1 MSMVDR
7 ILGKKAPVETNGH
20 LADPALITDAAEIA
34 ATRGTAW
41 QAVQLARDPK
51 RPHALD
57 VIAGVFDRFQELH
70 GDRLFRDDPAVVGGI
85 AELDGRA
92 VVVVGQQKG
101 SNTEENIARN
111 FGMPHP
117 EGYRKAIRL
126 YRLAEKFHLPLVTLV
141 DTPGAFHGPEA
152 EERGQAEAIAR
163 SIEAMTRL
171 RTPVVAIVLG
181 EGGSGGALALGV
193 ADVVLALEN
202 AVYSVISPEGA
213 SSILWRSRDEARTAA
228 AAMRM
233 TAEEQL
239 DLGVVDAVIA
249 EPGEGAH
256 TDPAATARAVRD
268 AILTALREL
277 TGTETADLLATR
289 YARLRNMGA
298 YLETGAGPGRR
309 PEVPSLRRRIGRIL
323 HLPGVPR
330 RPRWSEIWPS
340 DDSDGESERGA

>member
-7 ILGKKAPVETNGH
+7 ILGKKSAIETNGH
-20 LADPALITDAAEIA
+20 LADPALITDAAAIA

-57 VIAGVFDRFQELH
+57 IIAGVFDRYQELH

-101 SNTEENIARN
+101 SSTEENIARN

-126 YRLAEKFHLPLVTLV
+126 YRLAEKFHLPLITLI
-141 DTPGAFHGPEA
+141 DTPGAFPGPEA

-163 SIEAMTRL
+163 SIDTMSRL
-171 RTPVVAIVLG
+171 ATPVVVVVLG

-193 ADVVLALEN
+193 GDVVLAMEN
-202 AVYSVISPEGA
+202 AIYSVISPEGA
-213 SSILWRSRDEARTAA
+213 AAILFRSNAEAQRAA
-228 AAMRM
+228 NALRLAGP
-233 TAEEQL
+233 
-239 DLGVVDAVIA
+239 DLLELGIVDGLIP
-249 EPGEGAH
+249 EPAGGAQNDH
-256 TDPAATARAVRD
+256 AATAKAVK
-268 AILTALREL
+268 AALQAQLDRL
-277 TGTETADLLATR
+277 SRTPTADLLSAR
-289 YARLRNMGA
+289 YERFRAIGVVVEPTTEQPA
-298 YLETGAGPGRR
+298 PPVEPWW
-309 PEVPSLRRRIGRIL
+309 RRIMKGR
-323 HLPGVPR
+323 P
-330 RPRWSEIWPS
+330 
-340 DDSDGESERGA
+340 

>member
-20 LADPALITDAAEIA
+20 LEDPELITDAATIA

-57 VIAGVFDRFQELH
+57 VIAGVFDKFQELH
-70 GDRLFRDDPAVVGGI
+70 GDRLFRDDPAIVGGI

-141 DTPGAFHGPEA
+141 DTPGAFPGPEA

-193 ADVVLALEN
+193 GDVVLALEN

-213 SSILWRSRDEARTAA
+213 AAILFRSNAEAQRAA
-228 AAMRM
+228 NALRLAGP
-233 TAEEQL
+233 
-239 DLGVVDAVIA
+239 DLLELGIVDGLIA
-249 EPGEGAH
+249 EPIGGAQNDH
-256 TDPAATARAVRD
+256 TATAEAVK
-268 AILTALREL
+268 AALIAQLDRL
-277 TGTETADLLATR
+277 SRTPTADLLSARYERFRSMGVVVEPAADQPAPKPRPWWQRMTR
-289 YARLRNMGA
+289 L
-298 YLETGAGPGRR
+298 
-309 PEVPSLRRRIGRIL
+309 VP
-323 HLPGVPR
+323 
-330 RPRWSEIWPS
+330 
-340 DDSDGESERGA
+340 

>member
-57 VIAGVFDRFQELH
+57 VIAGVFDKFQELH

-141 DTPGAFHGPEA
+141 DTPGAFPGPEA

-193 ADVVLALEN
+193 GDVVLALEN

-213 SSILWRSRDEARTAA
+213 AAILFRSNAEAQRAA
-228 AAMRM
+228 NALRLAGP
-233 TAEEQL
+233 
-239 DLGVVDAVIA
+239 DLLELGIVDGLIA
-249 EPGEGAH
+249 EPIGGAQNDH
-256 TDPAATARAVRD
+256 TATAKAVK
-268 AILTALREL
+268 AALIAQLDRL
-277 TGTETADLLATR
+277 SRTPTADLLSARYERFRSMGVVVEPAADQPAPKPRPWWQRMTR
-289 YARLRNMGA
+289 L
-298 YLETGAGPGRR
+298 
-309 PEVPSLRRRIGRIL
+309 VP
-323 HLPGVPR
+323 
-330 RPRWSEIWPS
+330 
-340 DDSDGESERGA
+340 